1 MMHLN
6 LDTSS
11 YRKPK
16 KEGLMYPV
24 KLLDPEILSM
34 EFDPDIN
41 EPSVANPV
49 IKKQEVLKLVDLGST
64 KNKKTKGLF

>member
-1 MMHLN
+1 
-6 LDTSS
+6 
-11 YRKPK
+11 
-16 KEGLMYPV
+16 MYPV

-49 IKKQEVLKLVDLGST
+49 IKKQEVLKVVDLGST